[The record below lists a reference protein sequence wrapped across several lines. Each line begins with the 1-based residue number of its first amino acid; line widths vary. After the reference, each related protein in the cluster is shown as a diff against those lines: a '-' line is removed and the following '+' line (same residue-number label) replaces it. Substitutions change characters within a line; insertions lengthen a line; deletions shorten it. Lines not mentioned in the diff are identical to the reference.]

1 MTLLDGSTVN
11 NRNKDRQMHIGKHQ
25 KEITL
30 VVERSKG
37 DYDIEGPSKGVKM
50 YIQANKTLTVS

>member
-1 MTLLDGSTVN
+1 MGVLLTIKIKIDKCTLE
-11 NRNKDRQMHIGKHQ
+11 KK
-25 KEITL
+25 KITL

-50 YIQANKTLTVS
+50 YIQANKTLMVS